1 VEGLSA
7 IAARIAQ
14 IHKQISG
21 LTPTRSTTQ
30 PPSPLAGTTGTG
42 GATDAPEGSFAAQLA
57 SAMRT
62 AGGPAAATSGA
73 AVRLTADGVPADL
86 AKYGNGRIPASALQP
101 LGRGSHRLWAP
112 AAQAFTAMTQAAARD
127 GVSIGVTDS
136 YRSYGEQVDLARR
149 KGLYS
154 QGGLAAKPGTSDH
167 GWGLSLDLD
176 LDSKAQTWMRKHGG
190 EYGFAE
196 NVPREPWHW
205 TFKPT
210 Q

>member
-14 IHKQISG
+14 INKQITG
-21 LTPTRSTTQ
+21 LTPSRGTTQ
-30 PPSPLAGTTGTG
+30 PPSTRG
-42 GATDAPEGSFAAQLA
+42 APEAGGGGSFAAQLA
-57 SAMRT
+57 SALQST
-62 AGGPAAATSGA
+62 TGA
-73 AVRLTADGVPADL
+73 ASTRPLRTNADGVPLDL
-86 AKYGNGRIPASALQP
+86 VAYGNGRIPAAALEP
-101 LGRGSHRLWAP
+101 VGRGNHRLWAP
-112 AAQAFTAMTQAAARD
+112 AAESFRAMTDAARRD

-167 GWGLSLDLD
+167 GWGLALDLD
-176 LDSKAQTWMRKHGG
+176 LDAEAQRWMRRHAAG
-190 EYGFAE
+190 YGFAE

-205 TFKPT
+205 TFRPNG
-210 Q
+210 